1 MRFPAPTTRS
11 LRGVLAASL
20 ATAALAAVG
29 GCTAATLPVPA
40 YGKDLPRLYIS
51 AVRYRVR
58 GEIHG
63 PNGGPQ
69 GLNLLTTTLATWK
82 DLGTYLTPDYIV
94 TIDPEFIVQTTTN
107 RDIPATEFFDATV
120 FNPTGN
126 TSTQRMLRN
135 PLFFLDYVKIKY
147 NVPGYSLPERTYNL
161 NMAMKQTF
169 VVIDHLPVSN
179 ADDVVK
185 ALWDK
190 PDTTPPAVGT
200 ADIEVWG
207 RDADPLL
214 LDNKEPKALVSRSFP
229 VRYTYGS
236 ALLGEAVQNETP
248 LQAPQPAVFG
258 TPTPAPSPSASASAS
273 PAP

>member
-11 LRGVLAASL
+11 IRGVLAASL

-63 PNGGPQ
+63 PNGGPN
-69 GLNLLTTTLATWK
+69 GLNILSNTVLTWK
-82 DLGTYLTPDYIV
+82 DLGTYITPDYVV
-94 TIDPEFIVQTTTN
+94 TLDPEFLVQTTTN
-107 RDIPATEFFDATV
+107 RNIPDTEFFDAQV
-120 FNPTGN
+120 FTPTGN
-126 TSTQRMLRN
+126 SSTQRMLRN
-135 PLFFLDYVKIKY
+135 PLFFFDYVEIKY
-147 NVPGYSLPERTYNL
+147 NVPGYNLPTRTYNL
-161 NMAMKQTF
+161 NYAMKQTSAL
-169 VVIDHLPVSN
+169 IDHLPVSN

-200 ADIEVWG
+200 VDISIFG

-214 LDNKEPKALVSRSFP
+214 TDNKTPKVLVSRSFP

-236 ALLGEAVQNETP
+236 ALLGESVQNETP
-248 LQAPQPAVFG
+248 LQAPQPAVFAA
-258 TPTPAPSPSASASAS
+258 PTAAPSAAPAAS